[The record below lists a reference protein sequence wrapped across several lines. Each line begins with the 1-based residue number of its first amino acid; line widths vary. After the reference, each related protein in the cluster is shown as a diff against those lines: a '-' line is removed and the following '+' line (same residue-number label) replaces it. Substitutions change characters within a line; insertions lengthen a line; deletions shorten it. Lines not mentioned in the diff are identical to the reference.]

1 MSFFI
6 QDLHLNFHSFLGL
19 FQHGSGSSAKA
30 IMPLSATLPL
40 ATGLKISWFLIAFI
54 QSQQYLDYL
63 SSNLKVFAYQ
73 ASFREDLDKGVLS
86 VHI

>member
-6 QDLHLNFHSFLGL
+6 QDLPLNFPSSLGL

-40 ATGLKISWFLIAFI
+40 ATGLNFFWFLIAFI
-54 QSQQYLDYL
+54 QSQRYLDYL
-63 SSNLKVFAYQ
+63 CSILKVFAYQ
-73 ASFREDLDKGVLS
+73 TSFREDLGKSVLS
-86 VHI
+86 VQI